1 MIYDFVLL
9 ILKIEPNLSQYYKT
23 MNTKKTK
30 LSPIIAGT
38 MNWGEWDKNLSVQE
52 MNHLMHICVE
62 NKITSF
68 DHADIYGGYTTET
81 QFGKAFA
88 ESKIDRNTIQLISKC
103 GIQMV
108 SNNRPTAIKH
118 YNYSKEHIV
127 WSVENS
133 LKNLQTDYLD
143 VLLLHRPSP
152 LMQADEIAEAVLK
165 LKSEG
170 KIVDF
175 GLSNFT
181 SSQTELIRKK
191 IDVNYNQIQFSATQ
205 LEPMLDGSLD
215 YMQMHNIQPMSW
227 NPLGT
232 VFREDS
238 EQTRRLKKLFVQL
251 VDKYGVGSDTLL
263 LAWIIRHPAKVLP
276 VAGTVN
282 IARIQQ
288 LMKAASL
295 ELSLEDWFA
304 IWTESIG
311 KKIP

>member
-1 MIYDFVLL
+1 
-9 ILKIEPNLSQYYKT
+9 

-68 DHADIYGGYTTET
+68 DHADIYGGYTTEK
-81 QFGKAFA
+81 QFGKAFV

-133 LKNLQTDYLD
+133 LKNLQTDFLD

-152 LMQADEIAEAVLK
+152 LMESDEIAEAVLK

-191 IDVNYNQIQFSATQ
+191 TDVNYNQIQFSATQ

-263 LAWIIRHPAKVLP
+263 LAWIIRHPSKVLP